1 MKIGGIAMKNQSS
14 RAYQLLSILEE
25 KVLTLDELTSILNI
39 ENSNKILTI
48 LCAAMKLYI
57 GELKDIDKIENDSFI
72 TNFFTTMKSVIVQ
85 CERTNLTETLKSI
98 QEMNK
103 RCLKLHPSIQDIIL
117 PFLEELEIMLVDKLD
132 TQYQNNHYEF
142 ISYLVYEVKSLTY
155 LRQVLAAKPYY
166 VNAKNKEDKPI
177 LLELIDK
184 YMNEFRM
191 KGNSKNLSYYSNAIF
206 IFMNASR
213 FHLSNKDIE
222 EYKKII
228 KSNLEKLLEEKSS
241 TRTVGF
247 YKELLKVLDKKQM
260 DQEIIGDINREF
272 GIRMGFS
279 FDVKQEIKS
288 LQVSP
293 YIITI
298 DDVSTL
304 DMDDALSVVKEGDC
318 YHLHIYISDVAS
330 IIKPGTAIDRE
341 AYKRM
346 ETLYFANPAIPMM
359 PVELSN
365 DILSLNTSG
374 YKPVIEVAIDI
385 YENGDIG
392 QPKILQNHILVNRK
406 CSYEQV
412 NHILQKG
419 VFSSQLEKTIQ
430 QLNEVA
436 IILSSQ
442 SNRRTYREIKDIK
455 NESYGIKRHH
465 AKYMD
470 RTRAEIIIEEVMVLF
485 NSEVAR
491 YFSEK
496 GYPCLYRVHPMPTTT
511 EEHLSLLR
519 LKEFIIE
526 NYENEKE
533 YTKVANTLLNM
544 YPQAYYSVFN
554 IGHFGLDQDYYC
566 HATSP
571 IRRYPDIILQR
582 LIYDYVFSEPTRS
595 KDQIWIPKLTE
606 MCEYCNERMDE
617 NIQYQIRMQY
627 VRSK

>member
-1 MKIGGIAMKNQSS
+1 MI
-14 RAYQLLSILEE
+14 
-25 KVLTLDELTSILNI
+25 SILNI
-39 ENSNKILTI
+39 DNSNKILTV
-48 LCAAMKLYI
+48 LCASMKLYI
-57 GELKDIDKIENDSFI
+57 GELKNIDEIDNMQFI
-72 TNFFTTMKSVIVQ
+72 THFFETMKAVIER
-85 CERTNLTETLKSI
+85 CERTNLGETLKNI

-103 RCLKLHPSIQDIIL
+103 RCLKLSPSIQTIL
-117 PFLEELEIMLVDKLD
+117 LPALEEVELMLVDKLD

-142 ISYLVYEVKSLTY
+142 MSYLVYEVKSLTY
-155 LRQVLAAKPYY
+155 LRQVLASKPYY
-166 VNAKNKEDKPI
+166 VNAKNKEDKHI

-191 KGNSKNLSYYSNAIF
+191 KGHSKTLSYYSNAIF
-206 IFMNASR
+206 TFMNASR

-222 EYKKII
+222 EYKQII
-228 KSNLEKLLEEKSS
+228 QSNLGKLLEEKSS
-241 TRTVGF
+241 SRTVGF
-247 YKELLKVLDKKQM
+247 YKELLTLLDKKQM
-260 DQEIIGDINREF
+260 NQELIDDINREF

-279 FDVKQEIKS
+279 FDIQQEIKS
-288 LQVSP
+288 LQKDP
-293 YIITI
+293 YVITI
-298 DDVSTL
+298 DDASTL
-304 DMDDALSVVKEGDC
+304 DMDDALSIVKEGDC

-346 ETLYFANPAIPMM
+346 ETLYLSNPAIPML

-365 DILSLNTSG
+365 DILSLNANG

-392 QPKILQNHILVNRK
+392 RPKILQNHILINQK

-419 VFSSQLEKTIQ
+419 SFNSSLETTIQ
-430 QLNEVA
+430 YLNEVA
-436 IILSSQ
+436 IILGSQ
-442 SNRRTYREIKDIK
+442 SHRRTYREIKDIK
-455 NESYGIKRHH
+455 NASYGIKRHQ
-465 AKYMD
+465 AKYRN
-470 RTRAEIIIEEVMVLF
+470 RTKAEIIIEEVMVLF

-511 EEHLSLLR
+511 EEHLSLLH
-519 LKEFIIE
+519 LKEFVMD
-526 NYENEKE
+526 NYANEQE

-554 IGHFGLDQDYYC
+554 IGHFGLDKDYYC

-582 LIYDYVFSEPTRS
+582 LIYDYIFSEPTRD

-606 MCEYCNERMDE
+606 MCEYCNERMEE